1 MTVYWFLGL
10 QDFNKPVG
18 VFSKSVFIPDSEQL
32 ALTGTSLGNGVVW
45 GPLKKGKALMRNENE
60 GRKKQA
66 RSCKQQGK
74 ATQHTQGS
82 NMYIHI
88 YIYI

>member
-32 ALTGTSLGNGVVW
+32 ALTGTSLGHGVVW
-45 GPLKKGKALMRNENE
+45 GPLKKGKALVRD

-82 NMYIHI
+82 HM